1 MILSAQFQIYR
12 VVHCAI
18 SFYRAILCIRGTS
31 HGPVSARLFVRPS
44 VRLSVCPSQVGVLLK
59 RLKSRITQNNTTR

>member
-18 SFYRAILCIRGTS
+18 SFYRAILCIRDTS